1 MKTGTEESGDDA
13 FLPGFYPSV
22 EPPKEAGLLSD
33 QALRD
38 EAGTL
43 AALSNAKQQ
52 LAINH
57 QFRAFDFKQDTCQ
70 CCGARMC
77 VCSGLDD
84 RRKSVGRTIERSKG
98 RTKMW
103 HVAPPRC
110 ASLEGSS
117 GQDAQGPVQLR
128 RPSRRFAFCI
138 GGQRHAGPNWREHA
152 RIDALIA
159 SMRDIRLRTAPILTF
174 SGWRDEQANPHPA
187 VKAWQACAID
197 ALHGPAEIP

>member
-33 QALRD
+33 QALRE

-70 CCGARMC
+70 FGCVRMGVGSGIDYRRRFMGAHDRTVEKAHQVVAYRATS
-77 VCSGLDD
+77 VCIIG
-84 RRKSVGRTIERSKG
+84 GRQ
-98 RTKMW
+98 
-103 HVAPPRC
+103 PRC
-110 ASLEGSS
+110 ARFDPATLTKDAADLHFASPFS
-117 GQDAQGPVQLR
+117 GM
-128 RPSRRFAFCI
+128 
-138 GGQRHAGPNWREHA
+138 AGTVGWQHA
-152 RIDALIA
+152 RAYALIA
-159 SMRDIRLRTAPILTF
+159 SRHSTRLRTPPTLA
-174 SGWRDEQANPHPA
+174 
-187 VKAWQACAID
+187 
-197 ALHGPAEIP
+197 